1 MEEAILSILDKN
13 NIAYE
18 KINTDIVI
26 KNMNKNKLKLIVNT
40 MYGHDADEL
49 AFADI
54 LDKNNEYYYVHI
66 VDIYVTIIILI
77 DTFKIAFDL
86 EYMENY
92 DFEEM
97 YSRYRYLAENYIFYN
112 NDNEEFSYIL
122 QDGKKYDVEL
132 LYERDLVITSE
143 DNSLVFSFDSIED
156 IVLIMSKNFPDSIK
170 QADIKI
176 ALK

>member
-40 MYGHDADEL
+40 IYGHDADEL

-54 LDKNNEYYYVHI
+54 LDKNNEYYYVHTYG
-66 VDIYVTIIILI
+66 DHIIITVLI
-77 DTFKIAFDL
+77 NKLKMIFSL
-86 EYMENY
+86 ENMENY
-92 DFEEM
+92 DFEKM

-112 NDNEEFSYIL
+112 NDGEEWSYIL

-143 DNSLVFSFDSIED
+143 SYRLVFDLNSIEN
-156 IVLIMSKNFPDSIK
+156 IILIMSKNFPDSIK